1 MGFTTTITTKN
12 QLTLPKPVRDK
23 LGVKK
28 GMKFDIYPTSDG
40 FIGRLKRKSRILD
53 FAGDLQD
60 LDDGKNLREIREETQ
75 RLAAIEI
82 VKKNPSSK

>member
-1 MGFTTTITTKN
+1 MSFTTTITTKN

-53 FAGDLQD
+53 FAGDLK
-60 LDDGKNLREIREETQ
+60 DDGKSLDAIREQTQ
-75 RLAAIEI
+75 KLAATEI
-82 VKKNPSSK
+82 NTKISS

>member
-1 MGFTTTITTKN
+1 MSFTTTITTKN

-28 GMKFDIYPTSDG
+28 GMKFDIYPTTDG

-53 FAGDLQD
+53 FAGDLLN
-60 LDDGKNLREIREETQ
+60 LDDMKSLKEVRLETQ
-75 RLAAIEI
+75 KTAAIELNKRI
-82 VKKNPSSK
+82 TSSK